1 MPSRLR
7 WRRCRCRDE
16 RGRTPG
22 GDDRRPPLSPTPRA
36 AWLLGALALS
46 ALVVPPSIAL
56 LAALVL
62 VAATAADAASVRL
75 PPRLERRAPRVLS
88 RGVPA
93 ALTAAPAGAAVGR
106 LRLRQPAPPDVSLVP
121 EEADGRLEARVLAS
135 RRGRHLLPPVA
146 VRTEGRLGLARW
158 SHRLGGEQ
166 ELLTYPD
173 LHAARRLATAVRQ
186 GRFADQGRLDRG
198 PLGLG
203 TDFESVRDYVPGDD
217 VRQVNWRATA
227 RLGRPMSNQYRV
239 EQDRDVLCVV
249 DCGRLMA
256 APIGDRTR
264 LDAAVDAA
272 AAIALA
278 ADEVGDRCGLVAF
291 DSRLRRRLS
300 PARSGGRALVEALF
314 DVEPSATDSDYEL
327 AFRAVGSAKRGFV
340 LVLSDLLEES
350 AARPL
355 LDAMPLLARRHA
367 VAVASSTDTELEA
380 LVRSPPA
387 RALDAYAAAVALD
400 VLAARSRVSRL
411 LRAAGAT
418 VIEAPPDSLG
428 AACTRAYIRAKTRGE
443 V

>member
-1 MPSRLR
+1 V
-7 WRRCRCRDE
+7 
-16 RGRTPG
+16 
-22 GDDRRPPLSPTPRA
+22 
-36 AWLLGALALS
+36 ALS
-46 ALVVPPSIAL
+46 ALVVPVQVAL
-56 LAALVL
+56 LAALAL
-62 VAATAADAASVRL
+62 VAATAADAASVRR
-75 PPRLERRAPRVLS
+75 PPGLGRQAPRVLS

-93 ALTAAPAGAAVGR
+93 ALTADPVGAPAGRV
-106 LRLRQPAPPDVSLVP
+106 RLRQPAPPDVAIVP
-121 EEADGRLEARVLAS
+121 DEADDRLEARLVAS
-135 RRGRHLLPPVA
+135 RRGRHQLPPVA
-146 VRTEGRLGLARW
+146 ARAEGRLGLARW
-158 SHRLGGEQ
+158 HHRLGDEQ

-217 VRQVNWRATA
+217 VRQVNWRATG

-239 EQDRDVLCVV
+239 EQDRDLLCVV

-272 AAIALA
+272 AAVALA
-278 ADEVGDRCGLVAF
+278 ADELGDRCGLVAF
-291 DSRLRRRLS
+291 DSGLRRRLA

-327 AFRAVGSAKRGFV
+327 AFRALGGAKRGFV

-367 VAVASSTDTELEA
+367 VAVASSSDTELES
-380 LVRSPPA
+380 LVRSQPV

-400 VLAARSRVSRL
+400 VLGARSRVSRL
-411 LRAAGAT
+411 LRAAGAD

-428 AACTRAYIRAKTRGE
+428 AACTRAYIRAKTRGLL
-443 V
+443 